1 MGIPNKKF
9 ISEEEYLE
17 AERLSTEKHEYFQGE
32 IFAMSGAS
40 ENHNIIAINCTA
52 DLRFKLKGKKCRPYG
67 SDMRMNI
74 PENTLYTYPDL
85 SVYCDEI
92 ETLDDKFDTAKK
104 PTIIIEILSKSTRNY
119 DQGEKFALYREIPTI
134 KEYILID
141 SEKIKVILNTKT
153 SNSSWSLNEFVSI
166 NDKFEIK
173 SLEIEMNLL
182 DIYEDVKFLK

>member
-1 MGIPNKKF
+1 MGQAEKKY

-17 AERLSTEKHEYFQGE
+17 TERLSDVKHEYFQGE

-40 ENHNIIAINCTA
+40 DAHNVISVNCTS

-85 SVYCDEI
+85 SVYCGDL
-92 ETLDDKFDTAKK
+92 ETLDENHDTAKK
-104 PTIIIEILSKSTRNY
+104 PVVIIEILSKSTRNY
-119 DQGEKFALYREIPTI
+119 DQGEKFALYRQIPSL

-141 SEKIKVILNTKT
+141 SEKVKVIHHIKT
-153 SNSSWSLNEFVSI
+153 DVLSWTFTEYISI
-166 NDKFEIK
+166 NDSFEIK
-173 SLEIEMNLL
+173 CLEIEMNLL
-182 DIYEDVKFLK
+182 EIYEDVIF